1 MRYWATV
8 YPWIAS
14 DVTFPGTVV
23 VVALIGWMTARVWVD
38 VLGGRN
44 PYAVALLGQFLLM
57 LYYFPAHNKN
67 MQSGEGVAAFAVLLG
82 AWLLMRRRLAFAV

>member
-1 MRYWATV
+1 MLRSPCAGV
-8 YPWIAS
+8 E
-14 DVTFPGTVV
+14 PGSARPAFSGAAGVKKKN
-23 VVALIGWMTARVWVD
+23 GRKHTARVWVD

-67 MQSGEGVAAFAVLLG
+67 MQSGEGVLAFAVLLG
-82 AWLLMRRRLAFAV
+82 AWLLMRRRPAW